1 MSEENLAIRE
11 ALAVYAPEAPEAE
24 RVPSG
29 YKQTEVGVIPENWE
43 VKTLQAVEKL
53 LQAPFR
59 VPLRAQNPAFVVF
72 WP

>member
-43 VKTLQAVEKL
+43 VKTLGSIL
-53 LQAPFR
+53 IPFR
-59 VPLRAQNPAFVVF
+59 FVDGIIGACQRYSTHR
-72 WP
+72 